1 MVDFQLITSL
11 DLEATFPD
19 DNACKAYLAG
29 RRWQDKVRCPR
40 CGNDK
45 VYALPGFNWQCQACN
60 SKGYRFSVLV
70 GTAFENTKIPLK
82 YWFRIIHMMLTSRK
96 NMTVLEVQRN
106 TGLGSNRSSWFLY
119 HRVRRALTD
128 DNFLKLMGIVEKN
141 EESANNLRHCPG
153 LDSGLTQTGAAS
165 VKLPSTGR

>member
-1 MVDFQLITSL
+1 MVDFQLMTAL
-11 DLEATFPD
+11 ELEATFPE

-70 GTAFENTKIPLK
+70 GTAFENTKIPLT
-82 YWFRIIHMMLTSRK
+82 YWFSIIHMML
-96 NMTVLEVQRN
+96 NQQ
-106 TGLGSNRSSWFLY
+106 
-119 HRVRRALTD
+119 
-128 DNFLKLMGIVEKN
+128 
-141 EESANNLRHCPG
+141 EEH
-153 LDSGLTQTGAAS
+153 DGA
-165 VKLPSTGR
+165 

>member
-1 MVDFQLITSL
+1 
-11 DLEATFPD
+11 
-19 DNACKAYLAG
+19 
-29 RRWQDKVRCPR
+29 
-40 CGNDK
+40 
-45 VYALPGFNWQCQACN
+45 VYALRGFNWQCQACN

-106 TGLGSNRSSWFLY
+106 TGLGSDRSSWFLY

-128 DNFLKLMGIVEKN
+128 DNFLELMGIVEKN
-141 EESANNLRHCPG
+141 EESANNLRHRPG
-153 LDSGLTQTGAAS
+153 LDSGLTQTRAAS

>member
-1 MVDFQLITSL
+1 MVDFQLMTSL

-29 RRWQDKVRCPR
+29 RRWQDKVPCPR

-82 YWFRIIHMMLTSRK
+82 YWFRIIHMILTSRK

-119 HRVRRALTD
+119 HRVRRALLQICCTAYVALWHIAQCFESDGWPSKCRPWSNFRASTD
-128 DNFLKLMGIVEKN
+128 L
-141 EESANNLRHCPG
+141 
-153 LDSGLTQTGAAS
+153 
-165 VKLPSTGR
+165 